1 MVMMMK
7 ITLLLFISFHLNE
20 NRLALPG
27 LRQQLG
33 RAANNKAEAE
43 KFYDRFKTVKED
55 AAPIMVG
62 FRALSE
68 LILCKHVFSPV
79 SKLSHFKKG
88 KRLLELAIS
97 REPKNAELIFFRF
110 TTQSNV
116 PSLLN
121 YSDNL
126 NPDRLLLISYL
137 ENSSS
142 KAADPD
148 LFKRI
153 RSYLLSSKLC
163 TEQEIKRIRRL

>member
-1 MVMMMK
+1 MVMMK
-7 ITLLLFISFHLNE
+7 ITLLLWLSFNLN
-20 NRLALPG
+20 AGSPTLPE
-27 LRQQLG
+27 LRQQLDK
-33 RAANNKAEAE
+33 AANNKDAAE
-43 KFYDRFKTVKED
+43 KLYEQFKPVKD
-55 AAPIMVG
+55 NAAPIMVG
-62 FRALSE
+62 FKALSE

-88 KRLLELAIS
+88 KRLLELAIAAAP
-97 REPKNAELIFFRF
+97 RNAELIFFRF

-126 NPDRLLLISYL
+126 NEDRLLLLNYL
-137 ENSSS
+137 QNPAS

-153 RSYLLSSKLC
+153 KSYLLSSKLC
-163 TEQEIKRIRRL
+163 TEQEIRRIKSL